1 MKKKLWSGR
10 FSSETDPAVD
20 SFNSSISFDS
30 RMYRHDILGSIAHA
44 EMLSLKGII
53 TPEESRSIT
62 GGLTRIMNDMDSG
75 ILEFDPYA
83 EDIHMFIETR
93 LTQMIGDA
101 GKKLHTGRSRNDQV
115 ALDIKLY
122 LKEDIAHLNGLL
134 IDFCKVLL
142 VTADAN
148 TGTVMPGYTH
158 LQRAQPVTFAHHIMA
173 YVSMFL
179 RDLSRLTDCI
189 KRMDTSPLGCGALA
203 GTTYPIG
210 REETAKAL
218 GFSGPV
224 LNSIDGVS
232 DRDHVLEFA
241 ADLAIIMVHISR
253 LSEEVILWSS
263 SEFSF
268 IVLDDAFST
277 GSSIMPQKKNPDVAE
292 LSRGKSGRVFGDLM
306 ALLTIMK
313 GLPLAYNKDMQE
325 DKEAIFDASDTVKG
339 CLKVFAGMISSMK
352 INTDAMLRAAAGGF
366 TNATDLA
373 DYFVRKGLAFRDAHE
388 VSGKLV
394 AYCIAAGLTLE
405 QVPLAV
411 YKQYSDLAEDDL
423 YDAID
428 LMKCVNDRR
437 LTGGPSS
444 GTVRELIAQ
453 YYKELEI
460 YSSRVV

>member
-62 GGLTRIMNDMDSG
+62 GGLTKIMNELDSG
-75 ILEFDPYA
+75 ILEFDPDA

-93 LTQMIGDA
+93 LTQIIGNA

-142 VTADAN
+142 MTAEAN

-179 RDLSRLTDCI
+179 RDLSRLADCI

-203 GTTYPIG
+203 GTTYPIS

-218 GFSGPV
+218 GFSGPA

-232 DRDHVLEFA
+232 DRDHVIEYA

-263 SEFSF
+263 SEFGF
-268 IVLDDAFST
+268 IGLDDAFST

-339 CLKVFAGMISSMK
+339 CLKIFAGMISTMK

-411 YKQYSDLAEDDL
+411 YKQYSELAEDDL

-437 LTGGPSS
+437 ITGGPSS
-444 GTVRELIAQ
+444 GTVRELIKQ